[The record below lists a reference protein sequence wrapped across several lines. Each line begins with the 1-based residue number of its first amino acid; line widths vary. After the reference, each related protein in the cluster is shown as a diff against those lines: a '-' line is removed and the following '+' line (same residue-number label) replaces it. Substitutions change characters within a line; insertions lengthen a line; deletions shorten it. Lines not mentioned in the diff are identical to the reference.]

1 MDIRYELDEYHHVT
15 SMKVMRL
22 RSQET
27 LSGRKE
33 FIVVGATVVI
43 GEEVNA
49 KGKLMIF
56 DITEVIPEPGK
67 PLTQYRLKNLYNQ
80 EQKWPVTGLECVNG
94 LIMTCMGQKIFMWQF
109 KDKKDLLAVA
119 FIDSETYIHSCNS
132 IKGFVFNGDISRSV
146 QLLHYNENRRSLSL
160 ISQVDI
166 PLVV

>member
-1 MDIRYELDEYHHVT
+1 
-15 SMKVMRL
+15 MKVMRL

-67 PLTQYRLKNLYNQ
+67 PLTQYRLKV
-80 EQKWPVTGLECVNG
+80 WSMDIIMCVN
-94 LIMTCMGQKIFMWQF
+94 
-109 KDKKDLLAVA
+109 LLTWCVLHHVCYN
-119 FIDSETYIHSCNS
+119 I
-132 IKGFVFNGDISRSV
+132 VSV
-146 QLLHYNENRRSLSL
+146 
-160 ISQVDI
+160 
-166 PLVV
+166 